1 MESNSTLFLQVFGLF
16 CAGIFILVFLGGGI
30 YLIYRSIK
38 DKKKAKLSL
47 SWPSTPGRVIES
59 RVVESHSSDSDG
71 DTTTT
76 YRPYIKY
83 EYQVV
88 GATFTSDKLSIGPA
102 VSTSNYRKS
111 QDKVNRMPAGST
123 VTVFYNPDDPTD
135 AVLEQRSN
143 ATLMLVLGI
152 VFTVIGLCFLFPGAI
167 IMAVNWLQF

>member
-1 MESNSTLFLQVFGLF
+1 METDSGLTMQIGSLI
-16 CAGIFILVFLGGGI
+16 CMGIFVLAFIGGGG
-30 YLIYRSIK
+30 YMIYRGIQ
-38 DKKKAKLSL
+38 DRKKAKASL

-59 RVVESHSSDSDG
+59 RVVESSSTDSDG

-111 QDKVNRMPAGST
+111 AEKVSRMPPGAA
-123 VTVFYNPDDPTD
+123 VNVFYNPDDPTD

-143 ATLMLVLGI
+143 AGVMLTIGI
-152 VFTVIGLCFLFPGAI
+152 IFAVIGLCFLCPGAI
-167 IMAVNWLQF
+167 YLIYNTF